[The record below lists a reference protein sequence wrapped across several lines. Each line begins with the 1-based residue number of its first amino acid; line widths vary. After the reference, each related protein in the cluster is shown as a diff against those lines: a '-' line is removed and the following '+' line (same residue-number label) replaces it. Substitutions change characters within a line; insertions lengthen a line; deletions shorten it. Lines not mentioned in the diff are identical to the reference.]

1 MKITLKLL
9 RCGPGPSIPCGGPW
23 SQTSFSFQ
31 LLSYNYIACVWE
43 PTVENT
49 VIKFS
54 NLYIKREYEISNK
67 FKLEIDNININLS
80 DMAISFTLMSL
91 NNWFEKFSRKIKQ
104 FQTEKIDQMQL
115 ETIGNAKEISKITNN
130 QIINFTGIEF
140 KIIHNGK
147 IIDCPLIKPVELE
160 YTNEYK
166 LQKKHR
172 YITLIYDEKNKFE
185 IPLEKIVTLIHTFDN
200 GTSFVSDNIISEN
213 RSINI
218 MLFSTIMFKNK
229 SIYPLQITISNKNSR
244 QAYLVS
250 NPDSIIVIPLNLVN
264 KQNDFNF
271 MLIKT
276 KTDKNKEKPDDY
288 SQTFNIGAFQDLDT
302 DFEFKIVLI

>member
-1 MKITLKLL
+1 
-9 RCGPGPSIPCGGPW
+9 
-23 SQTSFSFQ
+23 
-31 LLSYNYIACVWE
+31 
-43 PTVENT
+43 
-49 VIKFS
+49 
-54 NLYIKREYEISNK
+54 
-67 FKLEIDNININLS
+67 
-80 DMAISFTLMSL
+80 
-91 NNWFEKFSRKIKQ
+91 
-104 FQTEKIDQMQL
+104 MQL

-185 IPLEKIVTLIHTFDN
+185 IPLEKIVTLIHTFNN

-250 NPDSIIVIPLNLVN
+250 NPDSIIGIPLNLVN

-271 MLIKT
+271 MLIK
-276 KTDKNKEKPDDY
+276 
-288 SQTFNIGAFQDLDT
+288 SQCTSKSNLL
-302 DFEFKIVLI
+302 ESK